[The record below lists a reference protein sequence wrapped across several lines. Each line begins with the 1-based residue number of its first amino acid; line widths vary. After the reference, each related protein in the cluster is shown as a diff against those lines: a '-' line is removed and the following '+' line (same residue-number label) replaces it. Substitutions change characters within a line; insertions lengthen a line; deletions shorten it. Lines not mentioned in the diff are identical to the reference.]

1 MVMNPLENITQYII
15 ALSDGEDIALNVVV
29 EGLYDQLCQMANSQL
44 NKLNPEN
51 ISATELVHELYL
63 KLSRCMSFN
72 ANSRQHFFAIA
83 ATAMRQVIIDQL
95 KAKKRDKR
103 GGDLVATTL
112 SDTKMPMLKN
122 QLEILAVDHALIRLK
137 DIEPK
142 LSATVECRYFAG
154 YSEKETAEALG
165 VNERT
170 VRRYWSRAKRWLQ
183 MELSQS

>member
-1 MVMNPLENITQYII
+1 MNQLENITQYILAI
-15 ALSDGEDIALNVVV
+15 SDGEDIALNVVI

-44 NKLNPEN
+44 NKLNPSN

-63 KLSRCMSFN
+63 KLSRSVSFN
-72 ANSRQHFFAIA
+72 AINRQHFLAIA
-83 ATAMRQVIIDQL
+83 ATAMRQLIIDQL
-95 KAKKRDKR
+95 KASKRNKR
-103 GGDLVATTL
+103 GGDLIATTL
-112 SDTKMPMLKN
+112 SDTKMPMLQN
-122 QLEILAVDHALIRLK
+122 QLEILAVDKALSKLK

-142 LSATVECRYFAG
+142 LSSTVECRYFAG

-183 MELSQS
+183 LELSS